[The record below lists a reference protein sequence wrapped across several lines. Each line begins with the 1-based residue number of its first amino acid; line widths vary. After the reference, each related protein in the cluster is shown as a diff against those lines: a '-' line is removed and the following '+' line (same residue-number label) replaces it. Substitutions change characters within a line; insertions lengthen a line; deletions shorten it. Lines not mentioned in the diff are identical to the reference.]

1 VNRLTKQIG
10 LVLISSSLILH
21 GCERSLTKEEKK
33 KEEEQAAATSGGAG
47 TSGTHGYHSGP
58 SHFYYGRSPYPSGT
72 TGIRTG
78 TSSFSGT
85 STSRGGSRSGTSV
98 SARGG
103 FGAAAHGVSS

>member
-21 GCERSLTKEEKK
+21 GCERSLTEEEKK

-47 TSGTHGYHSGP
+47 TSGTRGYHSGP

-72 TGIRTG
+72 AGSRTG

-98 SARGG
+98 STRGG